1 MFKEAQK
8 YFLLVCVLFAVTTF
22 CSSIIQLVIQDK
34 RYDSNTHILLRG
46 AICILGVGFIC
57 LFRTVRLQNKLLQEC
72 VHYIV
77 SLLLILL
84 FIFCLSFFVEIGE
97 KPPYP
102 IFALNY
108 TTVYAII
115 AVGLYFN
122 EKKKCKDKKQ

>member
-8 YFLLVCVLFAVTTF
+8 YFLLVCVLFTVTTF
-22 CSSIIQLVIQDK
+22 CSSIIQLAIQEK
-34 RYDSNTHILLRG
+34 GYDSNTHILLRG
-46 AICILGVGFIC
+46 FICILGVCFIC
-57 LFRTVRLQNKLLQEC
+57 LFRTIKSKNKLLQEC

-77 SLLLILL
+77 SLLLIIL

-108 TTVYAII
+108 TGVYAVIS
-115 AVGLYFN
+115 AVLYFN
-122 EKKKCKDKKQ
+122 EKKKRKDKKQ

>member
-22 CSSIIQLVIQDK
+22 CSSIFQLTIQEK
-34 RYDSNTHILLRG
+34 GYDSNTHILLRG

-57 LFRTVRLQNKLLQEC
+57 LFRTIKLRNKLLQEC

-77 SLLLILL
+77 SLFLIIL

-97 KPPYP
+97 NPPYP

-108 TTVYAII
+108 TGVYAVIT
-115 AVGLYFN
+115 AVSYFN
-122 EKKKCKDKKQ
+122 EKKKRKDKEQ

>member
-22 CSSIIQLVIQDK
+22 CSSIIQLAIQEK
-34 RYDSNTHILLRG
+34 GYDSNTHILLRG
-46 AICILGVGFIC
+46 SICILGVGFIC
-57 LFRTVRLQNKLLQEC
+57 LFRTIKLKNKLLQEC

-77 SLLLILL
+77 SLLLIIL

-97 KPPYP
+97 NPPYP

-108 TTVYAII
+108 TGVYAVIF
-115 AVGLYFN
+115 AVLYFN
-122 EKKKCKDKKQ
+122 EKKKRKDKKQ